1 MPLPEGVECM
11 AVSKAQ
17 QRAVHKYV
25 KDNYDRI
32 ELTVPKGRKAE
43 LKALA
48 DSRGQS
54 VNAFVNEAI
63 DAAVSGVAVQVG
75 GALLTAKALTEARSA
90 AESAGETVEV
100 FIERAIETQAARDKR
115 ARDLHLATKIS
126 SEGVNL
132 DKQAFNAS

>member
-63 DAAVSGVAVQVG
+63 DAAVSGVAVQAG
-75 GALLTAKALTEARSA
+75 GALLTAKALTEALSA

-115 ARDLHLATKIS
+115 ARDLHL
-126 SEGVNL
+126 
-132 DKQAFNAS
+132 DR

>member
-63 DAAVSGVAVQVG
+63 DATVSGVAVQVG

-115 ARDLHLATKIS
+115 ARDLHL
-126 SEGVNL
+126 
-132 DKQAFNAS
+132 DR

>member
-75 GALLTAKALTEARSA
+75 GALLTAKALTEASSA
-90 AESAGETVEV
+90 AESAGETVEA

-115 ARDLHLATKIS
+115 ARDLHL
-126 SEGVNL
+126 
-132 DKQAFNAS
+132 DR

>member
-11 AVSKAQ
+11 AVSNAQ

-115 ARDLHLATKIS
+115 ARDLHL
-126 SEGVNL
+126 
-132 DKQAFNAS
+132 DR

>member
-1 MPLPEGVECM
+1 MQPLPEGADYM

-90 AESAGETVEV
+90 AESAGETVEA

-115 ARDLHLATKIS
+115 ARDLHL
-126 SEGVNL
+126 
-132 DKQAFNAS
+132 DR

>member
-63 DAAVSGVAVQVG
+63 DAAVSGCTAQTG
-75 GALLTAKALTEARSA
+75 GDTPLTARALTEARSA
-90 AESAGETVEV
+90 AESAGETVEA

-115 ARDLHLATKIS
+115 ARDLHL
-126 SEGVNL
+126 
-132 DKQAFNAS
+132 DR

>member
-63 DAAVSGVAVQVG
+63 DAAVSGVAVQAG
-75 GALLTAKALTEARSA
+75 GALLTAKALTEASSA
-90 AESAGETVEV
+90 AESAGETVEA

-115 ARDLHLATKIS
+115 ARDLHL
-126 SEGVNL
+126 
-132 DKQAFNAS
+132 DR

>member
-1 MPLPEGVECM
+1 MPLPKGVECM

-63 DAAVSGVAVQVG
+63 DAAVSGVAVQAG
-75 GALLTAKALTEARSA
+75 GALLTAKAFTEARSA

-115 ARDLHLATKIS
+115 ARDLHL
-126 SEGVNL
+126 
-132 DKQAFNAS
+132 DR

>member
-90 AESAGETVEV
+90 AESAGETVET
-100 FIERAIETQAARDKR
+100 FIERAIETQAVRDKL
-115 ARDLHLATKIS
+115 ARDLHL
-126 SEGVNL
+126 
-132 DKQAFNAS
+132 DR

>member
-54 VNAFVNEAI
+54 INAFVNEAI
-63 DAAVSGVAVQVG
+63 DAAVSGVAVQAG
-75 GALLTAKALTEARSA
+75 GALLTAKALTEASSA
-90 AESAGETVEV
+90 AESAGETVEA

-115 ARDLHLATKIS
+115 ARDLHL
-126 SEGVNL
+126 
-132 DKQAFNAS
+132 DR

>member
-1 MPLPEGVECM
+1 M

-25 KDNYDRI
+25 KDNYDRM

-48 DSRGQS
+48 ESRGQS

-63 DAAVSGVAVQVG
+63 DAAVSGSVAQAG
-75 GALLTAKALTEARSA
+75 RDTMLTPKAITAALTAS
-90 AESAGETVEV
+90 ESAGETVEA
-100 FIERAIETQAARDKR
+100 FIARAIETQAERDKLLR
-115 ARDLHLATKIS
+115 GLS
-126 SEGVNL
+126 G
-132 DKQAFNAS
+132 

>member
-63 DAAVSGVAVQVG
+63 DAAVSDVAVQVG

-115 ARDLHLATKIS
+115 ARDLHL
-126 SEGVNL
+126 
-132 DKQAFNAS
+132 DR

>member
-1 MPLPEGVECM
+1 M

-63 DAAVSGVAVQVG
+63 DAAVSGVAVQAG
-75 GALLTAKALTEARSA
+75 GAHGQSA
-90 AESAGETVEV
+90 HRGQQRRR
-100 FIERAIETQAARDKR
+100 ERRGNGGGVHR
-115 ARDLHLATKIS
+115 ARHRDAGRPGQTGAGLAP
-126 SEGVNL
+126 
-132 DKQAFNAS
+132 

>member
-63 DAAVSGVAVQVG
+63 DAAVSGVAVQAG
-75 GALLTAKALTEARSA
+75 GALLTAKAFTEASSA
-90 AESAGETVEV
+90 AESAGETVEA

-115 ARDLHLATKIS
+115 ARDLHL
-126 SEGVNL
+126 
-132 DKQAFNAS
+132 DR

>member
-1 MPLPEGVECM
+1 M

-48 DSRGQS
+48 DSRGQG

-115 ARDLHLATKIS
+115 ARDLHL
-126 SEGVNL
+126 
-132 DKQAFNAS
+132 DR

>member
-90 AESAGETVEV
+90 AEGAGETVEV

-115 ARDLHLATKIS
+115 ARDLHL
-126 SEGVNL
+126 
-132 DKQAFNAS
+132 DR

>member
-63 DAAVSGVAVQVG
+63 DAAVSGVAVQAG

-90 AESAGETVEV
+90 AESAGETVEA

-115 ARDLHLATKIS
+115 ARDLHL
-126 SEGVNL
+126 
-132 DKQAFNAS
+132 DR

>member
-1 MPLPEGVECM
+1 M

-25 KDNYDRI
+25 KDNYDRM

-48 DSRGQS
+48 ESRGQS

-63 DAAVSGVAVQVG
+63 DAAVSGFVAQAG
-75 GALLTAKALTEARSA
+75 RDTMLTPKAITAALTASKA
-90 AESAGETVEV
+90 AGETVEA
-100 FIERAIETQAARDKR
+100 FIERAIETQAERDKLLR
-115 ARDLHLATKIS
+115 GLS
-126 SEGVNL
+126 G
-132 DKQAFNAS
+132 